1 MNDRLIKLSERLIS
15 PNQTVFIKGRYIL
28 ESVVAAHEII
38 HEVAI
43 RKETG
48 IFLKLDYEKAYDRVN
63 WSFLEEVLRSRGFNH
78 KWISWILKL
87 VRGGSVC
94 VRLNDENSSY
104 FSPGKGLRQGDPL
117 SPLLFN
123 LVIDIF
129 TRMLL
134 KAANSDIIQGLLPN
148 VFQGGIIS
156 LQYADDTLLFLK
168 HNYQQV
174 VNFKWLLTCFENL
187 SGMKINYHK
196 SDLLT
201 LGLDEDENNSLA
213 RLFCCNIGSF
223 PIKYLGVPLH
233 FSKLRREDIQP
244 VVDKLINRIAG
255 WRGKLLSTA
264 GKLTLLKSCLASIPI
279 YLLSVIKFPKWAI

>member
-1 MNDRLIKLSERLIS
+1 
-15 PNQTVFIKGRYIL
+15 
-28 ESVVAAHEII
+28 
-38 HEVAI
+38 
-43 RKETG
+43 
-48 IFLKLDYEKAYDRVN
+48 
-63 WSFLEEVLRSRGFNH
+63 
-78 KWISWILKL
+78 
-87 VRGGSVC
+87 
-94 VRLNDENSSY
+94 
-104 FSPGKGLRQGDPL
+104 
-117 SPLLFN
+117 
-123 LVIDIF
+123 
-129 TRMLL
+129 MLL

-156 LQYADDTLLFLK
+156 LQYTDDTLLFLK

-279 YLLSVIKFPKWAI
+279 YLLSVIKFPKWAIENINSHMGNFLWNDSEGKHKYHLSNWLSVAKKRNMVVRGSLTYII